1 MHIQHQCAWQLH
13 NHVKLHCSSPRLH
26 REHKCAWQL
35 HHHTVTS
42 SHTYTTAAQGCTYN
56 INVHGKYVIAS
67 NCNAIAPGCIKN
79 ITVHG
84 NYASSKQNKQILQ
97 TNNGNYN
104 NNVLFANDNRQNKT
118 KEATTPVNNCWEI
131 LLVYFPSTN
140 THSNAFPRQAN
151 RTFAAWLEVVTRTIN
166 CVYMRHTEEK
176 RKMCEEK
183 VRCTSYKSTFP
194 CTIINLGDQ
203 TSRLSNKS
211 LPRKPA

>member
-1 MHIQHQCAWQLH
+1 MCMAITPSHRHVKPHVHYSSTGLHIQ
-13 NHVKLHCSSPRLH
+13 
-26 REHKCAWQL
+26 HKCAWQIRHRIKLQRNSPGL
-35 HHHTVTS
+35 HKEHN
-42 SHTYTTAAQGCTYN
+42 CTWQLRFL
-56 INVHGKYVIAS
+56 K
-67 NCNAIAPGCIKN
+67 
-79 ITVHG
+79 T
-84 NYASSKQNKQILQ
+84 KQTNSAN
-97 TNNGNYN
+97 NNGNNN

-203 TSRLSNKS
+203 TSRLSHKS